1 MKICIVGLGLI
12 GGSLAKAIK
21 KNTHE
26 SCFGIDI
33 DRGTIAGALAQ
44 EAIDGEMTIDDLA
57 GCDVVIVGLHP
68 EATIKFI
75 TENADKFKKGGIV
88 LDTCGVKGEIVRA
101 VEGVCIENGVNFLG
115 CHPMAGREFS
125 GFDYSTDDL
134 FKGASYIITPSEN
147 TPKMAID
154 LLSTLACCMGF
165 GKVVTATPKQHDIN
179 IAFTSQLAHVVSNA
193 YVKSPSL
200 FNADGF
206 SAGSFMDLTRV
217 AKLNEYM
224 WSSLFLCNKEA
235 LLFELNTIIDNLCK
249 YRDAINDDDIDTL
262 RDILRDGRERK
273 EKSNELYAE
282 HARRKV

>member
-75 TENADKFKKGGIV
+75 TENAGKFKKGGIV

-125 GFDYSTDDL
+125 GFAYSVDNLFEKASFIMTPTDR
-134 FKGASYIITPSEN
+134 TPMRVVQDISR
-147 TPKMAID
+147 
-154 LLSTLACCMGF
+154 LAYNIGF
-165 GKVVTATPKQHDIN
+165 AKVVVSNVEEHDSV
-179 IAFTSQLAHVVSNA
+179 IAFTSQLAHVVSSS

-200 FNADGF
+200 LKQAGF
-206 SAGSFMDLTRV
+206 SAGSFKDLTRV
-217 AKLNEYM
+217 AKLNEDM
-224 WSSLFLCNKEA
+224 WTELFFDNREA
-235 LLFELNTIIDNLCK
+235 LLPVVEDLVQRVTE
-249 YRDAINDDDIDTL
+249 YRDAL
-262 RDILRDGRERK
+262 RDEDMEGMRKLLREGRETK
-273 EKSNELYAE
+273 ERLTD
-282 HARRKV
+282 

>member
-101 VEGVCIENGVNFLG
+101 VEGVCIENGVTSSAVTLWQDVNFRAL
-115 CHPMAGREFS
+115 HTRWTIF
-125 GFDYSTDDL
+125 L
-134 FKGASYIITPSEN
+134 K
-147 TPKMAID
+147 
-154 LLSTLACCMGF
+154 
-165 GKVVTATPKQHDIN
+165 KQ
-179 IAFTSQLAHVVSNA
+179 
-193 YVKSPSL
+193 
-200 FNADGF
+200 
-206 SAGSFMDLTRV
+206 
-217 AKLNEYM
+217 
-224 WSSLFLCNKEA
+224 A
-235 LLFELNTIIDNLCK
+235 L
-249 YRDAINDDDIDTL
+249 
-262 RDILRDGRERK
+262 
-273 EKSNELYAE
+273 
-282 HARRKV
+282 

>member
-44 EAIDGEMTIDDLA
+44 EAIDGEMAIDDLA

-75 TENADKFKKGGIV
+75 TENAGKFKKGSIV

-101 VEGVCIENGVNFLG
+101 VEDVCIENGVNFLG

-125 GFDYSTDDL
+125 GFAYSVDNLFEKASFIMTPTDR
-134 FKGASYIITPSEN
+134 TPMRVVQEISR
-147 TPKMAID
+147 
-154 LLSTLACCMGF
+154 LAYNIGF
-165 GKVVTATPKQHDIN
+165 AKVVVSNVEEHDSV
-179 IAFTSQLAHVVSNA
+179 IAFTSQLAHVVSSS

-200 FNADGF
+200 LKQAGF
-206 SAGSFMDLTRV
+206 SAGSFKDLTRV
-217 AKLNEYM
+217 AKLNEDM
-224 WSSLFLCNKEA
+224 WTELFLMNRGPLVDEI
-235 LLFELNTIIDNLCK
+235 EHIIARLTE
-249 YRDAINDDDIDTL
+249 YRDAIANNDAQRLHDL
-262 RDILRDGRERK
+262 LKEGRELK
-273 EKSNELYAE
+273 ELSNNS
-282 HARRKV
+282 

>member
-75 TENADKFKKGGIV
+75 TENAGKFKKGGIV

-101 VEGVCIENGVNFLG
+101 VAL
-115 CHPMAGREFS
+115 
-125 GFDYSTDDL
+125 
-134 FKGASYIITPSEN
+134 K
-147 TPKMAID
+147 
-154 LLSTLACCMGF
+154 
-165 GKVVTATPKQHDIN
+165 TA
-179 IAFTSQLAHVVSNA
+179 
-193 YVKSPSL
+193 
-200 FNADGF
+200 
-206 SAGSFMDLTRV
+206 
-217 AKLNEYM
+217 
-224 WSSLFLCNKEA
+224 
-235 LLFELNTIIDNLCK
+235 
-249 YRDAINDDDIDTL
+249 
-262 RDILRDGRERK
+262 
-273 EKSNELYAE
+273 
-282 HARRKV
+282 

>member
-33 DRGTIAGALAQ
+33 DSGTIAGALAQ

-75 TENADKFKKGGIV
+75 TENAGKFKKGGIV
-88 LDTCGVKGEIVRA
+88 LDTCRVKGEIVRA

-125 GFDYSTDDL
+125 GFAYSVDNLFEKASFIMTPTDR
-134 FKGASYIITPSEN
+134 TPMRVVQDISR
-147 TPKMAID
+147 
-154 LLSTLACCMGF
+154 LAYNIGF
-165 GKVVTATPKQHDIN
+165 AKVVVSNVEEHDSV
-179 IAFTSQLAHVVSNA
+179 IAFTSQLAHVVSSS

-200 FNADGF
+200 LKQAGF
-206 SAGSFMDLTRV
+206 SAGSFKDLTRV
-217 AKLNEYM
+217 AKLNEDM
-224 WSSLFLCNKEA
+224 WTELFLMNRGPLVDEI
-235 LLFELNTIIDNLCK
+235 EHIIARLTE
-249 YRDAINDDDIDTL
+249 YRDAIANNDAQRLHDL
-262 RDILRDGRERK
+262 LKEGRELK
-273 EKSNELYAE
+273 ELSNNS
-282 HARRKV
+282 

>member
-44 EAIDGEMTIDDLA
+44 EAIDGEMAIDDLA

-75 TENADKFKKGGIV
+75 TDNAGKFKKGSIV

-125 GFDYSTDDL
+125 GFAYSVDNLFEKASFIMTPTDR
-134 FKGASYIITPSEN
+134 TPMRVVQEISR
-147 TPKMAID
+147 
-154 LLSTLACCMGF
+154 LAYNIGF
-165 GKVVTATPKQHDIN
+165 AKVVVSNVEEHDSV
-179 IAFTSQLAHVVSNA
+179 IAFTSQLAHVVSSS

-200 FNADGF
+200 LKQAGF
-206 SAGSFMDLTRV
+206 SAGSFKDLTRV
-217 AKLNEYM
+217 AKLNEDM
-224 WSSLFLCNKEA
+224 WTELFLMNRGPLVDEI
-235 LLFELNTIIDNLCK
+235 EHIIARLTE
-249 YRDAINDDDIDTL
+249 YRDAIANNDAQRLHDL
-262 RDILRDGRERK
+262 LKEGRELK
-273 EKSNELYAE
+273 ELSNNS
-282 HARRKV
+282 

>member
-88 LDTCGVKGEIVRA
+88 LDTCGVKSEIVRA

-125 GFDYSTDDL
+125 GFAYSVDNLFEKASFIMTPTDR
-134 FKGASYIITPSEN
+134 TPMRVVQEISR
-147 TPKMAID
+147 
-154 LLSTLACCMGF
+154 LAYNIGF
-165 GKVVTATPKQHDIN
+165 AKVVVSNVEEHDSV
-179 IAFTSQLAHVVSNA
+179 IAFTSQLAHVVSSS

-200 FNADGF
+200 LKQAGF
-206 SAGSFMDLTRV
+206 SAGSFKDLTRV
-217 AKLNEYM
+217 AKLNEDM
-224 WSSLFLCNKEA
+224 WTELFLMNRGPLVDEI
-235 LLFELNTIIDNLCK
+235 EHIIARLTE
-249 YRDAINDDDIDTL
+249 YRDAIANNDAQRLHDL
-262 RDILRDGRERK
+262 LKEGRELK
-273 EKSNELYAE
+273 ELSNNS
-282 HARRKV
+282 

>member
-75 TENADKFKKGGIV
+75 TENAGKFKKCGIV

-101 VEGVCIENGVNFLG
+101 VEGVCVENGVNFLG

-125 GFDYSTDDL
+125 GFAYSVDNLFEKASFIMTPTDR
-134 FKGASYIITPSEN
+134 TPMRVVQDISR
-147 TPKMAID
+147 
-154 LLSTLACCMGF
+154 LAYNIGF
-165 GKVVTATPKQHDIN
+165 AKVVVSNVEEHDSV
-179 IAFTSQLAHVVSNA
+179 IAFTSQLAHVVSSS

-200 FNADGF
+200 LKQAGF
-206 SAGSFMDLTRV
+206 SAGSFKDLTRV
-217 AKLNEYM
+217 AKLNEDM
-224 WSSLFLCNKEA
+224 WTELFLMNRGPLVDEI
-235 LLFELNTIIDNLCK
+235 EHIIARLTE
-249 YRDAINDDDIDTL
+249 YRDAIANNDAQRLHDL
-262 RDILRDGRERK
+262 LKEGRELK
-273 EKSNELYAE
+273 ELSNNS
-282 HARRKV
+282 

>member
-68 EATIKFI
+68 ETTIKFI
-75 TENADKFKKGGIV
+75 TENAGKFKKGGIV

-125 GFDYSTDDL
+125 GFAYSVDNLFEKASFIMTPTDR
-134 FKGASYIITPSEN
+134 TPMRVVQEISR
-147 TPKMAID
+147 
-154 LLSTLACCMGF
+154 LAYNIGF
-165 GKVVTATPKQHDIN
+165 AKVVVSNVEEHDSV
-179 IAFTSQLAHVVSNA
+179 IAFTSQLAHVVS
-193 YVKSPSL
+193 S
-200 FNADGF
+200 
-206 SAGSFMDLTRV
+206 
-217 AKLNEYM
+217 M
-224 WSSLFLCNKEA
+224 WTELFLMNRGPLVDEI
-235 LLFELNTIIDNLCK
+235 EHIIARLTE
-249 YRDAINDDDIDTL
+249 YRDAIANNDAQRLHDL
-262 RDILRDGRERK
+262 LKEGRELK
-273 EKSNELYAE
+273 ELSNNS
-282 HARRKV
+282 